1 MLRLALTAAILSVG
15 LVSLVGSQP
24 IGTNSNGFVQGP
36 VVIGNC
42 ARFLNASTL
51 TDAGKTCGHIACTPN
66 GQTDWS
72 NACDLPL
79 LGAILGF

>member
-1 MLRLALTAAILSVG
+1 MLRLALTAAALSLG

-24 IGTNSNGFVQGP
+24 IGTNSNGYVRGP
-36 VVIGNC
+36 VTLGNC

-51 TDAGKTCGHIACTPN
+51 TDAGKTCGHVTCTAN
-66 GQTDWS
+66 GATDWS